1 TPWAAEKPRDYN
13 GPSFKKTASSLIPV
27 DNVGHQGCLLAVDA
41 DAVIDSLVP
50 ASSRSPSPT
59 RCSSSQRFQLTIIT
73 IEVNEGCPYALKA
86 DVSGHRCHITTHL
99 APAVP
104 PSHPLGGQTGTF
116 TRTQGH
122 AEAYMHCWLC
132 TTT

>member
-1 TPWAAEKPRDYN
+1 VR
-13 GPSFKKTASSLIPV
+13 SLP
-27 DNVGHQGCLLAVDA
+27 DVGHQGCLLAVDA

-50 ASSRSPSPT
+50 ASSRSLSPT
-59 RCSSSQRFQLTIIT
+59 RCSSSQQFQ
-73 IEVNEGCPYALKA
+73 
-86 DVSGHRCHITTHL
+86 RCHITTHL

-116 TRTQGH
+116 TRTQGQ
-122 AEAYMHCWLC
+122 AYMHCWLR